1 MAANPSFACEV
12 TYHGFVYVKG
22 PTGVVPG
29 LAKVKEAYKLLK
41 KPKAARQM
49 HPLFARGFETKLSL
63 KVRGACGATCG
74 VACR

>member
-1 MAANPSFACEV
+1 MSAPTMFESEV

-22 PTGVVPG
+22 PTGVIPG

-49 HPLFARGFETKLSL
+49 HPLFARGFDTKLAL
-63 KVRGACGATCG
+63 TVRHAEFAKP
-74 VACR
+74 AF